1 MRIKLQTVA
10 SSIAVLA
17 LGLNIS
23 GCTKCNKD
31 AGTQPAAGTSA
42 TTDSAKP
49 ADAAP
54 PAPAPASENG
64 KLEFTDEV
72 AGTGDEA
79 VDGKKVTVHYTGTL
93 QNGTKFD
100 SSLDRNSPFT
110 FTLGA
115 GQVIQGWDQ
124 GVKGMKVGGKRKLTI
139 PAHLGYGDRGVG
151 GVIPP
156 NSILLFE
163 VELLKV
169 E

>member
-1 MRIKLQTVA
+1 MRLKLQTVA
-10 SSIAVLA
+10 AALAVLS
-17 LGLNIS
+17 LGLNLS
-23 GCTKCNKD
+23 GCTKCSKD
-31 AGTQPAAGTSA
+31 NNAGQPGSTA
-42 TTDSAKP
+42 TTGDAAQKP
-49 ADAAP
+49 ADGSTP
-54 PAPAPASENG
+54 PAASTPEG

-72 AGTGDEA
+72 TGSGDEA
-79 VDGKKVTVHYTGTL
+79 TDGKKVTVHYTGTL

-156 NSILLFE
+156 NSVLLFE

>member
-1 MRIKLQTVA
+1 MRINVQTVA
-10 SSIAVLA
+10 AAVAVLA
-17 LGLNIS
+17 LSLNLS
-23 GCTKCNKD
+23 SCTKCSKD
-31 AGTQPAAGTSA
+31 KTATDAAGTGSTGDAAQQTPDGA
-42 TTDSAKP
+42 TTA
-49 ADAAP
+49 ATAAP
-54 PAPAPASENG
+54 EG

-72 AGTGDEA
+72 VGTGDEA
-79 VDGKKVTVHYTGTL
+79 VDTKKVTVHYTGTL

-139 PAHLGYGDRGVG
+139 PPHLGYGDRGVG

-156 NSILLFE
+156 NSILLFD

>member
-1 MRIKLQTVA
+1 MRNKLQT
-10 SSIAVLA
+10 IAISAAVI
-17 LGLNIS
+17 GLSFNLT
-23 GCTKCNKD
+23 GCTKCSKD
-31 AGTQPAAGTSA
+31 NPTTAATDVAGGDAAQ
-42 TTDSAKP
+42 KP
-49 ADAAP
+49 ADGAVPAATTP
-54 PAPAPASENG
+54 DG

-72 AGTGDEA
+72 VGTGDEA
-79 VDGKKVTVHYTGTL
+79 VDAKKVTVHYTGTL

-139 PAHLGYGDRGVG
+139 PPHLGYGDRGVG